1 MSDELASESGGVDVG
16 QQNASDLGDSEM
28 DSMGRTPLD
37 EDDDDSSDDE
47 PLSVLKKDVKK
58 RNSILRTQSREDEE
72 ELALAESNSEDESRR
87 EDFVRDYSH
96 EGDLEM
102 LHMPRVAYPFPS
114 YIRQA
119 ASALDARRHPLAAN
133 PMDFIACQNLQL
145 VLSRRNHPTSP
156 NAAKRPN
163 DDAVSNPHE
172 PDPTTETT
180 KRHKASSSS
189 PTSTKSDSGDD
200 DE

>member
-1 MSDELASESGGVDVG
+1 
-16 QQNASDLGDSEM
+16 
-28 DSMGRTPLD
+28 MGRTPVD

-58 RNSILRTQSREDEE
+58 RNSILRSQSREDEE

-119 ASALDARRHPLAAN
+119 ANALDANRHRLAAN
-133 PMDFIACQNLQL
+133 PMKFIACQNLQL
-145 VLSRRNHPTSP
+145 VFSRRNPPTSP

-163 DDAVSNPHE
+163 DDDVSNSHE
-172 PDPTTETT
+172 ADPNQETS
-180 KRHKASSSS
+180 KRHKASSS
-189 PTSTKSDSGDD
+189 PTPTASDSDDD